1 MHASKDNLPFDGHYK
16 QLFLENILPY
26 MYFELLT
33 YGKLASK
40 RSLSQVTG

>member
-1 MHASKDNLPFDGHYK
+1 MYASKDNLPFDAHYK
-16 QLFLENILPY
+16 QLFLENILPC

-40 RSLSQVTG
+40 RPLSQLTG